1 LKVPVAVGVPL
12 IVIVFDAHAAVTPA
26 GNPVAGSI
34 PVALVVVCVMFV
46 ITVFTVTVGVD
57 EAAPAAQAGAGVT
70 ELDAAEAAEF
80 PAEFVATTVN
90 V

>member
-1 LKVPVAVGVPL
+1 ML
-12 IVIVFDAHAAVTPA
+12 
-26 GNPVAGSI
+26 
-34 PVALVVVCVMFV
+34 V

-70 ELDAAEAAEF
+70 AMDAAEAAEF